1 MVGRGQQPSA
11 PPGPA
16 QGLLEGLQV
25 GPSELEDFSDVKSAL
40 RHVEVQRTAQA
51 MAMNEVKA
59 QLHEQRLA
67 MTDLTRQVTSLVS
80 LMKASPLTA

>member
-1 MVGRGQQPSA
+1 M
-11 PPGPA
+11 
-16 QGLLEGLQV
+16 
-25 GPSELEDFSDVKSAL
+25 KSAL
-40 RHVEVQRTAQA
+40 RHVEVERTAQA